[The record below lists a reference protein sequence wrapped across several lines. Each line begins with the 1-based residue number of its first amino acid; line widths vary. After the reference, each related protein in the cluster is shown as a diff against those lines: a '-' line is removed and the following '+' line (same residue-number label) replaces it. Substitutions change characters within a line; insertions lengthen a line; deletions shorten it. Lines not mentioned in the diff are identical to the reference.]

1 MSISVYDMHC
11 HFINTLPD
19 LMLYIFSIH
28 KHMPNNKHSI
38 LGAIG
43 YVMTRQ
49 FCNHCLLCIQ
59 ICQPRLVVPLTV

>member
-28 KHMPNNKHSI
+28 KHMPNNKHSL

-43 YVMTRQ
+43 Y
-49 FCNHCLLCIQ
+49 NDK
-59 ICQPRLVVPLTV
+59 TVL

>member
-28 KHMPNNKHSI
+28 KHMPNNKHSL

-43 YVMTRQ
+43 Y
-49 FCNHCLLCIQ
+49 NDK
-59 ICQPRLVVPLTV
+59 TVYFVFKYVSHVWLFL